1 MNVFIVGAT
10 KGTGLLLAEQL
21 MASGDQ
27 VTALV
32 RPGSDR
38 AALQKL
44 GATIVNGDAV
54 DRASVDAALASDTF
68 DAVVASLGGR
78 AASPEERADYHGNI
92 NVVDAAKAA
101 GVQRFIMLGGIG
113 AGGSWKAMSE
123 KAQEILGPVMKVKTI
138 AEEHLRES
146 GLDFTIIRG
155 GALGNEPATGNGFLT
170 EDESLIGTIQ
180 RADFASLTA
189 KALRDPKTVGK
200 AYGAIDKD
208 LIGKTFF

>member
-1 MNVFIVGAT
+1 MNVFIIGAT

-21 MASGDQ
+21 IASGDS

-32 RPGSDR
+32 RPDSD
-38 AALQKL
+38 AEALQKL
-44 GATIVNGDAV
+44 GAKVVAGDAM
-54 DRASVDAALASDTF
+54 DRPSIDAALASATF
-68 DAVVASLGGR
+68 DAVVTSLGGR
-78 AASPEERADYHGNI
+78 AASPEERSDYRGNI
-92 NVVDAAKAA
+92 NAVDAAKAA
-101 GVQRFIMLGGIG
+101 GIKRFIMLGAIG

-138 AEEHLRES
+138 AEEHLRDS
-146 GLDFTIIRG
+146 GLDDTIIRG
-155 GALGNEPATGNGFLT
+155 GALGDEPATGNGLLT

-180 RADFASLTA
+180 RADFAALTA
-189 KALRDPKTVGK
+189 EALRDPRTIGR